1 MSTPMIRRSF
11 LTAGLSLG
19 GLSLAACGKGGA
31 GGQPALKVGSQKG
44 GTKSLVLASGALD
57 GAPYKVE
64 WSEFPAAQHLLEAV
78 GAGAVDLGAV
88 GDAPFLF
95 AFASGG
101 KVRAVHASTGSSGGA
116 GTVLLVPKE
125 SPIRSVADLRGRKVA
140 TGRGSIGHYLLLV
153 LLEKAGLK
161 PSDIETVFLSPGDA
175 KAAFSSGAIDAWVT
189 WGSYVFIATRREGAR
204 ILADGRGHLNGVGFE
219 VANVGSIAAK
229 RPQIADFL
237 RRLSQAQRWGAT
249 HKAEYAKAMA
259 RETGLDEEIARLTVE
274 TNRGQPV
281 PIDAAIIDQERKVL
295 DRFRAAGAITTSPDL
310 VQAFDTSFNG
320 SVAIGPSSQ
329 TRT

>member
-1 MSTPMIRRSF
+1 MGKPMFRRTV
-11 LTAGLSLG
+11 LAAGLGMG
-19 GLSLAACGKGGA
+19 GLSLAGCGERATPGR
-31 GGQPALKVGSQKG
+31 PVLKVGSQKG
-44 GTKSLVLASGALD
+44 GTKSLVLAAGVLE

-116 GTVLLVPKE
+116 GTVLLVRKD
-125 SPIRSVADLRGRKVA
+125 SPINAVVDLRGRKVA

-153 LLEKAGLK
+153 LLERSGLA
-161 PSDIETVFLSPGDA
+161 PSDVETVFLSPGDA

-204 ILADGRGHLNGVGFE
+204 VLADGRGLLNGVGFE
-219 VANVGSIAAK
+219 VANVDSISAK

-237 RRLSQAQRWGAT
+237 HRLSKAQRWSGD
-249 HKAEYAKAMA
+249 HKAEYARAMA

-274 TNRGQPV
+274 TNRGAPI
-281 PIDAAIIDQERKVL
+281 PIDAAVIAQERKVL
-295 DRFRAAGAITTSPDL
+295 DRFRAAGAITSNPDL
-310 VQAFDTSFNG
+310 VQAFDTSFNAA
-320 SVAIGPSSQ
+320 VVP
-329 TRT
+329 